1 MRETHGWFI
10 WCGIGTVDEKHT
22 EIRNLTKKEAL
33 SKVEAMDQ
41 GRGCSGNAPYVLQ
54 VLRWS
59 PFAIKGET
67 GRRANFS
74 NISFMYFIHCTLY

>member
-1 MRETHGWFI
+1 
-10 WCGIGTVDEKHT
+10 
-22 EIRNLTKKEAL
+22 
-33 SKVEAMDQ
+33 VEAMDQ

>member
-1 MRETHGWFI
+1 
-10 WCGIGTVDEKHT
+10 
-22 EIRNLTKKEAL
+22 
-33 SKVEAMDQ
+33 MDQ
-41 GRGCSGNAPYVLQ
+41 GRGCFGNAPYVLQ

-74 NISFMYFIHCTLY
+74 NISFMYFIHYTLY